1 MDTTKMDD
9 TELPAGI
16 GAIKVHKNM
25 LSRLSVVRKMAL
37 LGALAVTIGIVGL
50 VALGVSNQRTV
61 LMAQGESS
69 FQAMTQLLAKNV
81 TGGIRW
87 GKAEAVTLAYQDF
100 AGADDSAI
108 ANIITLSQ
116 RVPCGFP
123 ATHCAEGI
131 PPEKIHQVVM
141 IGRS

>member
-69 FQAMTQLLAKNV
+69 FQAMTQLLAKKRYRRHPLGK
-81 TGGIRW
+81 GG
-87 GKAEAVTLAYQDF
+87 
-100 AGADDSAI
+100 
-108 ANIITLSQ
+108 
-116 RVPCGFP
+116 
-123 ATHCAEGI
+123 
-131 PPEKIHQVVM
+131 
-141 IGRS
+141 GR